1 MRGGDNDMGLITTG
15 FGFRSTTENVIAGV
29 DLHGKRAI
37 VTGATSGLGVE
48 TARALGSAGAEVT
61 LAVRRPET
69 GERVAADLRRETGNG
84 AIHVEALDLADQSS
98 VAAFIDRWQGPL
110 HILVNNAG
118 VMAIPQL
125 TRTGEGWEMQF
136 VSNYLGHFALVLGL
150 RTALVSATGARVVSV
165 SSTGHLFSP
174 VVFDDLH
181 FRFRPYDPWA
191 GYGQSKTANVLLA
204 VELTRR
210 WADDGVVANALNPGA
225 IATGLQQHSGGLQ
238 TPEEFRKTVPQGAS
252 TAVLLA
258 ASPLVEG
265 VGGRYFENNAEAP
278 IVSERAA
285 SLGRAGGVAGYAL
298 DPDNAARLWETSIEL
313 IGRR

>member
-1 MRGGDNDMGLITTG
+1 MALIRTG
-15 FGFRSTTENVIAGV
+15 FGFRSTTDEVLAGV
-29 DLHGKRAI
+29 HLDGKRAV

-48 TARALGSAGAEVT
+48 TARALAAAGAEVT
-61 LAVRRPET
+61 LAVRRPGA
-69 GERVAADLRRETGNG
+69 GEQVAADLRRETGNG
-84 AIHVEALDLADQSS
+84 AVHVEPSDLADQSS
-98 VAAFIDRWQGPL
+98 VAAFVERWQGPL

-118 VMAIPQL
+118 VMAIPEL
-125 TRTGEGWEMQF
+125 SRTAEGWEMQF
-136 VSNYLGHFALVLGL
+136 ASNYLGHFALVLGL

-265 VGGRYFENNAEAP
+265 VGGRYFENNEEAP
-278 IVSERAA
+278 VVSERAA

-298 DPDNAARLWETSIEL
+298 DPDNAARLWETSIKL
-313 IGRR
+313 IVGR